1 MTTFSAD
8 TRTGTHA
15 DAAPRSSTQRS
26 VGILAKRSI
35 RNIRRLPSAFFPA
48 LAMPIFNMVVFAGT
62 FFAVTKIPGFPTDR
76 SINWY
81 MPLGIMMGAAF
92 GGVGLGFT
100 AIRDIETGFYD
111 RLRMSPTSR
120 FSLVIGPLVGTLV
133 RVLLMTSLVIVLG
146 VALGARFEG
155 GVLDI
160 VIGVSCL
167 YLAALGL
174 AAIGAGWGLGLAFKF
189 KDMRGAAIMQL
200 SIFLVMFLSSAQVP
214 LNVMS
219 GWLHTVARVNPATN
233 ILRLSRVG
241 LVNDASPDRLS
252 WNSVWGG
259 LLAIAVMTTLSLL
272 FAVRNLRKLND

>member
-8 TRTGTHA
+8 TRTGTNA
-15 DAAPRSSTQRS
+15 DTAPRSSTQRS

-259 LLAIAVMTTLSLL
+259 LLAIAVMTTLSLV

>member
-1 MTTFSAD
+1 MSTISAD
-8 TRTGTHA
+8 TRA

-259 LLAIAVMTTLSLL
+259 LLAIAVMTTLSLM

>member
-8 TRTGTHA
+8 TRTGTNA
-15 DAAPRSSTQRS
+15 DTAPRSSTQRS

-259 LLAIAVMTTLSLL
+259 LLAIAVMTTLSLM

>member
-1 MTTFSAD
+1 M
-8 TRTGTHA
+8 
-15 DAAPRSSTQRS
+15 STQRT
-26 VGILAKRSI
+26 VGILTKRSI

-48 LAMPIFNMVVFAGT
+48 LAMPIFNMIVFAGT
-62 FFAVTKIPGFPTDR
+62 FFALTKIPGFPTDR

-111 RLRMSPTSR
+111 RLRMTPTSR
-120 FSLVIGPLVGTLV
+120 MSLVVGPLVGMLV
-133 RVLLMTSLVIVLG
+133 RIVMTTTIVIVLG
-146 VALGARFEG
+146 IALGARFTG
-155 GVLDI
+155 GVL
-160 VIGVSCL
+160 GVLCL
-167 YLAALGL
+167 YAAALGL
-174 AAIGAGWGLGLAFKF
+174 STIGAGWGLGLAFRF

-219 GWLHTVARVNPATN
+219 GWLHTVARFNPATN
-233 ILRLSRVG
+233 ILRLARVG
-241 LVNDASPDRLS
+241 LVNESSPDHLA

-259 LLAIAVMTTLSLL
+259 LLAIALMSALTLG
-272 FAVRNLRKLND
+272 FAVRSLQKLGD

>member
-1 MTTFSAD
+1 MTTISAD
-8 TRTGTHA
+8 TRTGTNA

>member
-8 TRTGTHA
+8 TRTGTNA
-15 DAAPRSSTQRS
+15 DTAPRSSTQRS

>member
-1 MTTFSAD
+1 MSTISAD
-8 TRTGTHA
+8 TRA

-133 RVLLMTSLVIVLG
+133 RILLMTSLVIVLG

>member
-1 MTTFSAD
+1 MTTISAD
-8 TRTGTHA
+8 TLTATA
-15 DAAPRSSTQRS
+15 LRSSTQRS

-133 RVLLMTSLVIVLG
+133 RILLMTSLVIVLG

-155 GVLDI
+155 GVLEI

-241 LVNDASPDRLS
+241 LVNDASPDHLS

-259 LLAIAVMTTLSLL
+259 LLAIAVMTALSLM

>member
-1 MTTFSAD
+1 
-8 TRTGTHA
+8 
-15 DAAPRSSTQRS
+15 
-26 VGILAKRSI
+26 
-35 RNIRRLPSAFFPA
+35 
-48 LAMPIFNMVVFAGT
+48 MPIFNMIVFAGT

-111 RLRMSPTSR
+111 RLRMTPTSR
-120 FSLVIGPLVGTLV
+120 VSLVLGPLAGTLV
-133 RVLLMTSLVIVLG
+133 RIVMMTTIVIVLG
-146 VALGARFEG
+146 VALGARFSG
-155 GVLDI
+155 GVL
-160 VIGVSCL
+160 GVLCL
-167 YLAALGL
+167 YAAALGL
-174 AAIGAGWGLGLAFKF
+174 ATVGAGWGLALAFRF
-189 KDMRGAAIMQL
+189 QDMRGAAIMQL

-214 LNVMS
+214 LNVMT

-259 LLAIAVMTTLSLL
+259 LLAIAVMTTLSLM

>member
-1 MTTFSAD
+1 MSTISAD
-8 TRTGTHA
+8 TRA

-155 GVLDI
+155 GVLEI

-259 LLAIAVMTTLSLL
+259 LLAIAVMTTLSLM

>member
-1 MTTFSAD
+1 MSAV
-8 TRTGTHA
+8 A
-15 DAAPRSSTQRS
+15 
-26 VGILAKRSI
+26 ILAKRSI

-48 LAMPIFNMVVFAGT
+48 LAMPIFNMIVFAGT

-120 FSLVIGPLVGTLV
+120 LSLVLGPLSGTLV
-133 RVLLMTSLVIVLG
+133 RIVMMTTIVIVLG
-146 VALGARFEG
+146 VALGARFTG
-155 GVLDI
+155 GVL
-160 VIGVSCL
+160 GVVCL
-167 YLAALGL
+167 YIAALGL
-174 AAIGAGWGLGLAFKF
+174 STIGAGWGLGLAFKF
-189 KDMRGAAIMQL
+189 RDMRAAAIMQL

-214 LNVMS
+214 LNVME
-219 GWLHTVARVNPATN
+219 GWLHSVARINPATN

-241 LVNDASPDRLS
+241 LVSESSPDHLS
-252 WNSVWGG
+252 WNAVWGG
-259 LLAIAVMTTLSLL
+259 LVAIVIMAGLSLT
-272 FAVRNLRKLND
+272 FAVRNLKKLSD

>member
-8 TRTGTHA
+8 TRTGTNA
-15 DAAPRSSTQRS
+15 DTAPRSSTQRS

-133 RVLLMTSLVIVLG
+133 RILLMTSLVIVLG

-155 GVLDI
+155 GVIDI

-259 LLAIAVMTTLSLL
+259 LLAIAVMTTLSLM